1 MSKILQTV
9 SNASIAAMSDY
20 GHDLKRVLDLKD
32 TLALSFGAMVGWSW
46 VILSGLWIGN
56 GGSLGAA
63 MGFVLAGVPIML
75 IGLLYAELASAMPV
89 VGGEHEYSLR
99 ALGRHGSFV
108 CTWAIVFVYISVCA
122 FEAVALPT
130 VIEYWFPGYQQGYL
144 WSIAGWDVHASWVAV
159 GVAGAVFVTL
169 INYLGVKSSAV
180 VQTTVTVLILAAGLM
195 LISGALF
202 RGSSGNLQPLFPNGM
217 NGVFAVA
224 VMAPFMFVGFD
235 VIPQAAEEIHLPARS
250 IGRILVG
257 SIALALGW
265 YCLVILAVAALLPDS
280 GPEAKLA
287 TADAAS
293 AAWGPVG
300 GNLLVLGGVGGI
312 ITSWNAF
319 LVGGSR
325 AIYAMASHGMLPAWL
340 GKLHPKYRTPS
351 NAILAIG
358 LLSMMAP
365 LVGRVFLVWIVDA
378 GSFAVVIAYILV
390 AVSFLVLRKN
400 QPELERPFRLRHG
413 RIIGWLALLGSLG
426 LLILYLPGSP
436 SALAWPIEWG
446 LVLLWFVLGGIVY
459 RGR

>member
-1 MSKILQTV
+1 MSR
-9 SNASIAAMSDY
+9 S

-63 MGFVLAGVPIML
+63 LGFVVAGAPIML

-99 ALGRHGSFV
+99 ALGRGGSFI
-108 CTWAIVFVYISVCA
+108 CTWAIVFVYVSVCA

-130 VIEYWFPGYQQGYL
+130 VIEYWFPAYQAGFL
-144 WSIAGWDVHASWVAV
+144 WRIAGWDVYASWVAV
-159 GVAGAVFVTL
+159 GALGAAGVTFV
-169 INYLGVKSSAV
+169 NYIGVKSSAI
-180 VQTTVTVLILAAGLM
+180 VQSTVTVLILAAGLM
-195 LISGALF
+195 LMSGALF
-202 RGSSGNLQPLFPNGM
+202 EGSAANLQPLFPNGLA
-217 NGVFAVA
+217 GVFAVA

-235 VIPQAAEEIHLPARS
+235 VIPQAAQEIQLPARS
-250 IGRILVG
+250 IGRVLVG
-257 SIALALGW
+257 SIAMALAW
-265 YCLVILAVAALLPDS
+265 YVLVILAVAALLPAAGMD
-280 GPEAKLA
+280 GKLV

-293 AAWGPVG
+293 AGWGAVG

-325 AIYAMASHGMLPAWL
+325 AVYAMANHGMLPAWF
-340 GKLHPKYRTPS
+340 GKLHPKFRTPS

-358 LLSMMAP
+358 LLSITAP
-365 LVGRVFLVWIVDA
+365 LFGRVLLVWIVDA

-390 AVSFLVLRKN
+390 AVSFLLLRKN
-400 QPELERPFRLRHG
+400 EPGMERPFRLRHG
-413 RIIGWLALLGSLG
+413 RLIGWLALLGSLG
-426 LLILYLPGSP
+426 LLALYLPGSP
-436 SALAWPIEWG
+436 SALAWPVEWG
-446 LVLLWFVLGGIVY
+446 LVLAWFALGWVLKRFG
-459 RGR
+459 

>member
-1 MSKILQTV
+1 M
-9 SNASIAAMSDY
+9 
-20 GHDLKRVLDLKD
+20 DLKD

-63 MGFVLAGVPIML
+63 LGFILAGVPIML

-89 VGGEHEYSLR
+89 AGGEHEYSLR

-108 CTWAIVFVYISVCA
+108 CTWAIVFVYVSVCA
-122 FEAVALPT
+122 FEAVALPS
-130 VIEYWFPGYQQGYL
+130 VMEYWFPHYRAGYL
-144 WSIAGWDVHASWVAV
+144 WNLAGWDVFGSWVAV
-159 GVAGAVFVTL
+159 GAAGAVLVTF
-169 INYLGVKSSAV
+169 INYIGVKSSAV
-180 VQTTVTVLILAAGLM
+180 VQSTVILLVLVAGLM

-202 RGSSGNLQPLFPNGM
+202 AGTAENLEPLFSNGAV
-217 NGVFAVA
+217 GVFAVA

-235 VIPQAAEEIHLPARS
+235 VIPQAAQEIHLPARS
-250 IGRILVG
+250 IGRVLVG
-257 SIALALGW
+257 SIALALVW
-265 YCLVILAVAALLPDS
+265 YCLVIVTVAALMPTGALQ
-280 GPEAKLA
+280 GKLL
-287 TADAAS
+287 TADAAT
-293 AAWGPVG
+293 AAWGPAG

-325 AIYAMASHGMLPAWL
+325 AIYAMANHGMLPAWL

-358 LLSMMAP
+358 AFSVAAP
-365 LVGRVFLVWIVDA
+365 LFGRVLLVWIVDA

-390 AVSFLVLRKN
+390 AVSFLMLRKN
-400 QPELERPFRLRHG
+400 KPDMERPFRLRHG
-413 RIIGWLALLGSLG
+413 RTIGWLALLGSVG

-436 SALAWPIEWG
+436 SALAWPVEWG
-446 LVLLWFVLGGIVY
+446 LVLLWFVLGGLIY